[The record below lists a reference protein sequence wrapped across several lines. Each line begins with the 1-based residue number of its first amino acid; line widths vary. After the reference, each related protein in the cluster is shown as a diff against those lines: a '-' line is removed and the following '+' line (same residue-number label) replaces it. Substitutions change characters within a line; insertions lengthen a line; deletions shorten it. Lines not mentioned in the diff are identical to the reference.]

1 MKKYLNFDV
10 MITPT
15 IIKILFWIGVAASLL
30 GGIIFFFSGLA
41 TMFSGFRGAFFGG
54 LFTMISGVFI
64 AVFGVLVSR
73 IYCELIIVAFKA
85 LVKLTSIDSKLTVQ
99 NKDVRNEVIYK
110 LHSNKLKFFIYLNE
124 FVIKNI
130 VNYCLNL

>member
-73 IYCELIIVAFKA
+73 IYCELIIVVFKA
-85 LVKLTSIDSKLTVQ
+85 LEKLTSIDSKLTVQ
-99 NKDVRNEVIYK
+99 NKEVRNEEI
-110 LHSNKLKFFIYLNE
+110 
-124 FVIKNI
+124 
-130 VNYCLNL
+130 

>member
-1 MKKYLNFDV
+1 MLYFEVPHADYIIYGGIHMKKYLNFDV

-85 LVKLTSIDSKLTVQ
+85 LEKLTSIDSKLTVQ
-99 NKDVRNEVIYK
+99 NKEVRNEEI
-110 LHSNKLKFFIYLNE
+110 
-124 FVIKNI
+124 
-130 VNYCLNL
+130 

>member
-41 TMFSGFRGAFFGG
+41 TMFCGFRGAFSGG

-73 IYCELIIVAFKA
+73 IYCELRIVAFKA
-85 LVKLTSIDSKLTVQ
+85 LEKLSSIDRKLTVKQ
-99 NKDVRNEVIYK
+99 KKGRKEEI
-110 LHSNKLKFFIYLNE
+110 
-124 FVIKNI
+124 
-130 VNYCLNL
+130 

>member
-64 AVFGVLVSR
+64 AVFDVLFSR
-73 IYCELIIVAFKA
+73 IYCDLMIVEFKELE
-85 LVKLTSIDSKLTVQ
+85 KLTSIYSKLTVQ
-99 NKDVRNEVIYK
+99 NKEVRNEEI
-110 LHSNKLKFFIYLNE
+110 
-124 FVIKNI
+124 
-130 VNYCLNL
+130 

>member
-15 IIKILFWIGVAASLL
+15 IIKILFWIGVAASLF

-73 IYCELIIVAFKA
+73 IYCELIIVVFKA
-85 LVKLTSIDSKLTVQ
+85 LEKLTSIDSKLTVQ
-99 NKDVRNEVIYK
+99 NKEVRNEDM
-110 LHSNKLKFFIYLNE
+110 
-124 FVIKNI
+124 
-130 VNYCLNL
+130 

>member
-85 LVKLTSIDSKLTVQ
+85 LEKLTSIDSKLTVQ
-99 NKDVRNEVIYK
+99 NKEVRNEEI
-110 LHSNKLKFFIYLNE
+110 
-124 FVIKNI
+124 
-130 VNYCLNL
+130 